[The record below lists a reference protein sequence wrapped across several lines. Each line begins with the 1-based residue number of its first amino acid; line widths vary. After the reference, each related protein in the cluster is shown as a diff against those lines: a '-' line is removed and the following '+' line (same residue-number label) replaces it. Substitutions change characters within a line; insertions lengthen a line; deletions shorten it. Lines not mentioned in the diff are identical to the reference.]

1 MVKKKGKT
9 VQKKTAKVKVKKKL
23 LNKKVVK
30 KKVKVKKKLLNKK
43 VAKKKKTKSEKII
56 RKISKKSKLV
66 SKKREK
72 KVKIKESLAP
82 KRDSHKAY
90 QEIEQMLIKHRAE
103 LLKLISRSA
112 SRGKDISKLE
122 HGNYE
127 DMAASNLEREMTFAM
142 GSREREEY
150 FMINSALRKIAIG
163 DYGKCESCSKK
174 INIKRL
180 KIVPFS
186 QYCMECKQAVEHE
199 ME

>member
-1 MVKKKGKT
+1 MVKKKQNT

-23 LNKKVVK
+23 LNKKV
-30 KKVKVKKKLLNKK
+30 
-43 VAKKKKTKSEKII
+43 AKKKNNKSEKII
-56 RKISKKSKLV
+56 RKISKKNKLT
-66 SKKREK
+66 SKKRTKE
-72 KVKIKESLAP
+72 VKIKESSAP
-82 KRDSHKAY
+82 KIVSSKAY

-127 DMAASNLEREMTFAM
+127 DMAASSLEREMTFTM

-186 QYCMECKQAVEHE
+186 QYCMDCKQDMEHE
-199 ME
+199 MG